1 MKGHNNFVMGRR
13 PKEHRSLT
21 EWQIHRFAARVK
33 ADTMT
38 SKEATYARFEAFE
51 EQLAHCYFLLH
62 EQFMTNPPLAK
73 FWAET
78 AMEEMQHF
86 SMLRFCRERKLM
98 TDTVLDCEMAGHV
111 GELLETV
118 KGMVS
123 DPDLT
128 VDESFFAALLM
139 ESSEL
144 DDAYEMLTRGLANDH
159 RILYDAIRA
168 NLRSHHDRFADAA
181 EQFCKDSGLAE
192 AFRGLGRCD
201 RRVLNGRSVS

>member
-1 MKGHNNFVMGRR
+1 MHRKPR
-13 PKEHRSLT
+13 EHRSLT
-21 EWQIHRFAARVK
+21 EWQILRFAAQVK

-38 SKEATYARFEAFE
+38 SKDAMYARFEAFE
-51 EQLAHCYFLLH
+51 EQLAHCYFLMH
-62 EQFMTNPPLAK
+62 EHFITNPALAK
-73 FWAET
+73 FWAE
-78 AMEEMQHF
+78 AAIEEMQHF

-98 TDTVLDCEMAGHV
+98 ADTDMDCEMAEHV
-111 GELLETV
+111 EELLETV
-118 KGMVS
+118 KGMVN

-144 DDAYEMLTRGLANDH
+144 DDAYEQLTRSLAKDH

-181 EQFCKDSGLAE
+181 EQLCTDRGLAE
-192 AFRGLGRCD
+192 AFRALGRSE